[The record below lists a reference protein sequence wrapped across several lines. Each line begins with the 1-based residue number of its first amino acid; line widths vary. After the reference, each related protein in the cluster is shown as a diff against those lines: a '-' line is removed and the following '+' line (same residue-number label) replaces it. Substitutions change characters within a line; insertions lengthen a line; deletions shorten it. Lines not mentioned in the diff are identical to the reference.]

1 MSELMEKLQSLVG
14 TASPTVVGKDPVNP
28 PMIRHMVEA
37 LGDENPIYVDDEAA
51 RAAGHPGIVAPPTML
66 QSWAML
72 GYGGND
78 APTVA
83 EGGWGAA
90 LALLDDAGFTATVAV
105 NCEQEYHRYLEVGDR
120 VTVKAVLESVS
131 EEKQTGIGVGHFV
144 TTLDQYYD
152 QDGELVGTHR
162 FRVLRFKPGTGR
174 AATPEE
180 PDRATLPRP
189 RPATTR
195 DTQWWFDAVK
205 DGKLLIQRCADC
217 GELRH
222 PPGPTCPHCH
232 SFEWDTLEAS
242 GRGTVYSYVVAHHPQ
257 TPMFEYP
264 LPVVLVEL
272 EEGVR
277 LVSNILDCGPDEIEI
292 GMAVEV
298 ELVAFDDEL
307 TLPQFRPA
315 TPAGGR
321 SGAA

>member
-1 MSELMEKLQSLVG
+1 MSEMMEKLQALVG

-37 LGDENPIYVDDEAA
+37 LGDENPIYVDEEAA

-66 QSWAML
+66 QSWAMP
-72 GYGGND
+72 GVKGHATSSAADGGFS
-78 APTVA
+78 
-83 EGGWGAA
+83 AA
-90 LALLDDAGFTATVAV
+90 LKVLDDAGFTATVAV
-105 NCEQEYHRYLEVGDR
+105 NCEQEYHRYLTVGDR
-120 VTVKAVLESVS
+120 ATVKAVLESVS
-131 EEKQTGIGVGHFV
+131 EEKQTAIGVGHFV
-144 TTLDQYYD
+144 TTVDEYYD
-152 QDGELVGTHR
+152 QDGELVGTHL

-174 AATPEE
+174 SAPAGEPEGATM
-180 PDRATLPRP
+180 PRP

-205 DGKLLIQRCADC
+205 DGRLLIQRCADC
-217 GELRH
+217 GELRQ

-232 SFEWDTLEAS
+232 SFEWDAVEAC

-277 LVSNILDCGPDEIEI
+277 LVSNMVDCGPDEIEI

-307 TLPQFRPA
+307 TLPQFRRV
-315 TPAGGR
+315 TGGGR
-321 SGAA
+321 AGAA